1 MSTKIVCH
9 RATLDKNL
17 FEENNLESLEQCIRS
32 GFAVEIDVHVKDDAV
47 FLGHDSAEQKIELC
61 SIDKQ
66 NVFIHIKNGGLLN
79 CKSADTFYLNEDSV
93 AYTGKGR
100 RWLNV
105 GSKVQAPSDILCSD
119 ELIGDEFSER
129 RIIEALKIGS
139 YVCTKYPFRV
149 LDLYKNLGV
158 A

>member
-17 FEENNLESLEQCIRS
+17 FEENSLESLEQCISS
-32 GFAVEIDVHVKDDAV
+32 GFSVEVDVHVKDDAV
-47 FLGHDSAEQKIELC
+47 FLGHDSAEKKIELC
-61 SIDKQ
+61 LIDKK
-66 NVFIHIKNGGLLN
+66 NVFIHIKNGGLLK
-79 CKSADTFYLNEDSV
+79 CKSADTFYLNDDDV

-105 GSKVQAPSDILCSD
+105 GSEVQAPSDILCSD
-119 ELIGDEFSER
+119 ELIGDEFSEG
-129 RIIEALKIGS
+129 RIIEALKMGS
-139 YVCTKYPFRV
+139 YICTKYPFRV